1 MGLEV
6 VEGDRNMEEQAI
18 VLNLGGWVVGVGRIL
33 PVVGGGMLVDFV
45 DSFVGGYGLGM
56 GLLIDDRIGGSLMRR
71 IAGC

>member
-1 MGLEV
+1 
-6 VEGDRNMEEQAI
+6 
-18 VLNLGGWVVGVGRIL
+18 VVGVGRIL

-71 IAGC
+71 IAGCWLLLKKEVGRTYRD